1 MSFEFRLNLIQHTNS
16 SVLPISIIGAH
27 KFYTAISNF
36 LSLLGY
42 WASVF
47 VSVLFIEHLVFRS
60 NNFANYDTTAWNV
73 PGRLPC
79 GLAAVGC
86 GFLTFGL
93 VIPSISQVWFTGPIA
108 RTTGD
113 LGFEVALVLSALV
126 YLPLRWLE
134 IRVTGRL

>member
-1 MSFEFRLNLIQHTNS
+1 MILIQLTTC
-16 SVLPISIIGAH
+16 SVLPISIVGAH
-27 KFYTAISNF
+27 RFYTAISNF

-47 VSVLFIEHLVFRS
+47 VSVLIIEHLVFRS
-60 NNFANYDTTAWNV
+60 NNFSNYDMEAWNV
-73 PGRLPC
+73 PGHLPY
-79 GLAAVGC
+79 GLAAIGC
-86 GFLTFGL
+86 GLLTFGL
-93 VIPSISQVWFTGPIA
+93 VVPSISQVWFTGPIA

-134 IRVTGRL
+134 IKFTGRL